1 MLGYDA
7 FFHTDIYVCSDHGA
21 ADLSF
26 HIALAGAPG
35 GASPGGV
42 SSCQHHAAEATA
54 DTSAA
59 MLAHQSPC
67 TQLQFLRYS
76 SKVRQCYL
84 IKHPL

>member
-1 MLGYDA
+1 M
-7 FFHTDIYVCSDHGA
+7 CSDQGV

-26 HIALAGAPG
+26 HIALGGALG
-35 GASPGGV
+35 GASPGDV

-67 TQLQFLRYS
+67 TQLQNLRELKS
-76 SKVRQCYL
+76 ATV
-84 IKHPL
+84 